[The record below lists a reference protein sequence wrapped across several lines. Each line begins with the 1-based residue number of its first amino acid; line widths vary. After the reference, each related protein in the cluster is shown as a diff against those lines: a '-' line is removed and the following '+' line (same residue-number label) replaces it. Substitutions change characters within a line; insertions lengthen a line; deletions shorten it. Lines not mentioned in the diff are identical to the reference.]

1 MPQMTSAAPR
11 PARRDRP
18 DASPAQCR
26 APGEGATF
34 GYRCGT
40 YDLFLPIDPKTHR
53 AVLREEAEFAL
64 FVEEPVVLLGFR
76 FGRVVDWSLA
86 RFAWDDRPRQDQTPP
101 LDASDRALV
110 SVRLI
115 GTGDDRPA
123 RNLTLSLDFTRALN
137 DAVRELARELTDP
150 RAEARALAT
159 LRRRHPDAR
168 AMLPRALARSV
179 GMP

>member
-1 MPQMTSAAPR
+1 MPQIISPAPR
-11 PARRDRP
+11 PARRDRRTAP
-18 DASPAQCR
+18 PTECR
-26 APGEGATF
+26 TLGEDGHF

-40 YDLFLPIDPKTHR
+40 YDLVLPVDPKLHR

-64 FVEEPVVLLGFR
+64 FVEEPVILLGYR
-76 FGRVVDWSLA
+76 FGRAVDWSVA

-101 LDASDRALV
+101 LDATDRALV

-115 GTGDDRPA
+115 GPDDQPT

-159 LRRRHPDAR
+159 LRRRCADVR
-168 AMLPRALARSV
+168 AMLPRALARSA